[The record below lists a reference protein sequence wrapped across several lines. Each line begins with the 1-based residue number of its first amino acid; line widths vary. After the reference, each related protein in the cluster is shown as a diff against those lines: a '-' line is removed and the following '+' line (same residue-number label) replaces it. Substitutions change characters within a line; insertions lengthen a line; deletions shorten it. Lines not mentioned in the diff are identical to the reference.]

1 MLTNNFR
8 KILNY
13 MFKNT
18 TLLVKNNIV
27 GLDGKIINETNGD
40 SIPLSFLKES
50 RQAILTS
57 GDATN
62 TTTQGVFIAY
72 GAGTTRPTSNDY
84 NLESEISDLT
94 LLGNSLS
101 ITDNG
106 YITTSSIKNTS
117 NEDIIVKELGIFE
130 TSRSAYGQ
138 RTTFMLTRNV
148 LETPIT
154 INPNETKT
162 FTITINF

>member
-8 KILNY
+8 RILNY

-18 TLLVKNNIV
+18 TLLVQDNIV
-27 GLDGKIINETNGD
+27 GLNGEIITNTD
-40 SIPLSFLKES
+40 ANLIPLKSLNKS
-50 RQAILTS
+50 KQAILTS
-57 GDATN
+57 DS
-62 TTTQGVFIAY
+62 TTTEGVFIAY
-72 GAGTTRPTSNDY
+72 GNGTTIATSNDY
-84 NLESEISDLT
+84 NLESEISGLT
-94 LLGNSLS
+94 LLGNFVS

-106 YITTSSIKNTS
+106 YITTSSVKNTS

-130 TSRSAYGQ
+130 TSTYDYRVVS
-138 RTTFMLTRNV
+138 TFMLTRNV

-154 INPNETKT
+154 IKPNETKT

>member
-13 MFKNT
+13 MFKNE

-27 GLDGKIINETNGD
+27 GLDGKIINNTNAD
-40 SIPLSFLKES
+40 SIPLKFLNKS
-50 RQAILTS
+50 RQAISTS
-57 GDATN
+57 EYI
-62 TTTQGVFIAY
+62 TTEGVFIVY
-72 GAGTTRPTSNDY
+72 GNGTTIATSNDY
-84 NLESEISDLT
+84 NLESEITDLT
-94 LLGNSLS
+94 LLGNSVF

-106 YITTSSIKNTS
+106 YVVTSSIKNTS
-117 NEDIIVKELGIFE
+117 NEDIIVKELGLFE
-130 TSRSAYGQ
+130 TSISEYGASS
-138 RTTFMLTRNV
+138 TYMLTRNV

-154 INPNETKT
+154 IKPNETKT

>member
-18 TLLVKNNIV
+18 ELVVANNMV
-27 GLDGKIINETNGD
+27 GLDGKIITNTNGD
-40 SIPLSFLKES
+40 SIPLNFLNKS
-50 RQAILTS
+50 KQAILTS
-57 GDATN
+57 D
-62 TTTQGVFIAY
+62 TTTEGVFVAY
-72 GAGTTRPTSNDY
+72 GNGTTIATSNDY
-84 NLESEISDLT
+84 NLEGEITDLT
-94 LLGNSLS
+94 LLGNSVS

-106 YITTSSIKNTS
+106 YVVVSSIKNTS

-130 TSRSAYGQ
+130 TSKSQYGVRS
-138 RTTFMLTRNV
+138 TFMLTRNV
-148 LETPIT
+148 FENPVT
-154 INPNETKT
+154 IKQNEIKT

>member
-18 TLLVKNNIV
+18 TLVVKDNIV
-27 GLDGKIINETNGD
+27 GLDGKIIDYTDED
-40 SIPLSFLKES
+40 SIPLNFLNISK
-50 RQAILTS
+50 QAILTS
-57 GDATN
+57 DS
-62 TTTQGVFIAY
+62 TTGNGVFIAY
-72 GAGTTRPTSNDY
+72 GNGTTIATSNDY
-84 NLESEISDLT
+84 NLESEISGLT
-94 LLGNSLS
+94 LLGNFLS

-106 YITTSSIKNTS
+106 YITTSSVKNTS
-117 NEDIIVKELGIFE
+117 NEDIIVKELGLFE
-130 TSRSAYGQ
+130 TSNGQDSYGA
-138 RTTFMLTRNV
+138 RVTFMLTRNV

-154 INPNETKT
+154 IKPNETKT

>member
-18 TLLVKNNIV
+18 TLVVKDNII

-40 SIPLSFLKES
+40 SIPLNYLNTS
-50 RQAILTS
+50 RQTILTS
-57 GDATN
+57 DTSA
-62 TTTQGVFIAY
+62 TQGVFIAY
-72 GAGTTRPTSNDY
+72 GKGTSEATSNNY
-84 NLESEISDLT
+84 NLEEEITGLT
-94 LLGNSLS
+94 LLGNSVS
-101 ITDNG
+101 ITNNG
-106 YITTSSIKNTS
+106 YVVISSVKNTLGGS
-117 NEDIIVKELGIFE
+117 IMVKELGIFE
-130 TSRSAYGQ
+130 TSKSEYGDRS
-138 RTTFMLTRNV
+138 TFMLARNV

-154 INPNETKT
+154 IKPNETKT

>member
-27 GLDGKIINETNGD
+27 GLDGEIITYTRED
-40 SIPLSFLKES
+40 SIPLNFLKKS

-57 GDATN
+57 DN
-62 TTTQGVFIAY
+62 TETEGVFIAY
-72 GAGTTRPTSNDY
+72 GNGTTIATSNDY
-84 NLESEISDLT
+84 NLEGEITDLT
-94 LLGNSLS
+94 LLGNSVS

-106 YITTSSIKNTS
+106 YVVTSSIKNTS

-130 TSRSAYGQ
+130 TSSSFNQYANRL
-138 RTTFMLTRNV
+138 TFMLTRNV

-154 INPNETKT
+154 IKPNETKT

>member
-18 TLLVKNNIV
+18 TLLVKDNMV
-27 GLDGKIINETNGD
+27 GLDGKIIKGGNA
-40 SIPLSFLKES
+40 IPLDYLNKSK
-50 RQAILTS
+50 QAILTS
-57 GDATN
+57 DE
-62 TTTQGVFIAY
+62 TTGGVFIAY
-72 GAGTTRPTSNDY
+72 GNGTTIATSNDY
-84 NLESEISDLT
+84 NLESEISNLT

-117 NEDIIVKELGIFE
+117 NEDIIVKELGVFE
-130 TSRSAYGQ
+130 TSKAENGFMS
-138 RTTFMLTRNV
+138 TFMLTRNV
-148 LETPIT
+148 LETPVT
-154 INPNETKT
+154 IKPNETKT

>member
-18 TLLVKNNIV
+18 TLVVTDNIV
-27 GLDGKIINETNGD
+27 GLDGKIIDNTNGD
-40 SIPLSFLKES
+40 SIPLNFLKES

-57 GDATN
+57 GDETN
-62 TTTQGVFIAY
+62 KTTQGVFIAY
-72 GAGTTRPTSNDY
+72 GAGTTIATSNDY
-84 NLESEISDLT
+84 KLESEITDLT
-94 LLGNSLS
+94 LLGNSVF

-106 YITTSSIKNTS
+106 YVITSSVKNTLGGA
-117 NEDIIVKELGIFE
+117 IRVKELGVFE
-130 TSRSAYGQ
+130 TSRSEYGV
-138 RTTFMLTRNV
+138 RKTFMLTRNV

-154 INPNETKT
+154 IKPGETKT

>member
-13 MFKNT
+13 MFKNA
-18 TLLVKNNIV
+18 TLVVKYNIT
-27 GLDGKIINETNGD
+27 GLDGKIIDFTNGD
-40 SIPLSFLKES
+40 SIPLDYLNKSK
-50 RQAILTS
+50 QAISTS
-57 GDATN
+57 D
-62 TTTQGVFIAY
+62 TTTEGVFIAY
-72 GAGTTRPTSNDY
+72 GNGTTIATLNDY

-101 ITDNG
+101 ITDHG
-106 YITTSSIKNTS
+106 YIVTSSVKNTS
-117 NEDIIVKELGIFE
+117 DENIIVKEVGLFE
-130 TSRSAYGQ
+130 TSKSKYGERS
-138 RTTFMLTRNV
+138 TFMLTRNV

-154 INPNETKT
+154 IKPDETKT

>member
-18 TLLVKNNIV
+18 TLLVAGNMT
-27 GLDGKIINETNGD
+27 GLDGKIINYTNGD
-40 SIPLSFLKES
+40 SIPLNFLNKS
-50 RQAILTS
+50 KQAILTS
-57 GDATN
+57 D
-62 TTTQGVFIAY
+62 TTTEGVFIAY
-72 GAGTTRPTSNDY
+72 GNGTTIATSNDY
-84 NLESEISDLT
+84 NLESEISGLT

-130 TSRSAYGQ
+130 TSKSQYGDRS
-138 RTTFMLTRNV
+138 TFMLTRNV

-154 INPNETKT
+154 IKAGETKT

>member
-18 TLLVKNNIV
+18 ILFAEDNMV
-27 GLDGKIINETNGD
+27 GLDGKIMTYKNGN
-40 SIPLSFLKES
+40 SIPLEFLNKS
-50 RQAILTS
+50 KQAILTS
-57 GDATN
+57 D
-62 TTTQGVFIAY
+62 TTTEGVFIAY
-72 GAGTTRPTSNDY
+72 GSGAKIATSNDY
-84 NLESEISDLT
+84 NLEGEITDLT
-94 LLGNSLS
+94 LLGNSVS

-106 YITTSSIKNTS
+106 YVVVSSIKNTS

-130 TSRSAYGQ
+130 TSKSEYGEMS
-138 RTTFMLTRNV
+138 TFMLTRNV

-154 INPNETKT
+154 IKPNETKT
-162 FTITINF
+162 FTVTINF

>member
-1 MLTNNFR
+1 MITNNFR

-18 TLLVKNNIV
+18 TLLVAGNMV
-27 GLDGKIINETNGD
+27 GLDGKIIEFTNGD
-40 SIPLSFLKES
+40 SIPLDFLNKS
-50 RQAILTS
+50 KQAILTS
-57 GDATN
+57 DD
-62 TTTQGVFIAY
+62 TTEGVFIAY
-72 GAGTTRPTSNDY
+72 GNGTTIATSNDY
-84 NLESEISDLT
+84 NLEGEITDLT
-94 LLGNSLS
+94 LLGNSVS

-106 YITTSSIKNTS
+106 YVVISSIKNTS

-130 TSRSAYGQ
+130 TSKSQYRVRS
-138 RTTFMLTRNV
+138 TFMLTRNV

-154 INPNETKT
+154 IKPNETKT